1 MGRELWRSVE
11 HAMVAV
17 HANHR
22 VDPCGKSKG
31 LGLHDLSIR
40 SKRLKTWDVGMHL
53 GA

>member
-22 VDPCGKSKG
+22 IDVTHVVSSKNWNFMM
-31 LGLHDLSIR
+31 I
-40 SKRLKTWDVGMHL
+40 
-53 GA
+53 